1 MAHVK
6 RGEVW
11 QGTICSS
18 RHADQY
24 RCYFVF
30 DLHMETHSI
39 PKSTKHRQSE
49 PPKGRL
55 LTLNIDSCVDESSF
69 KRLVQHPNTAN
80 NSNLCNNT
88 TVTLYYQPFL
98 LLLSPLFSDPLLFS
112 ILFTSC
118 HFFFVL
124 VCFLD
129 SVLLVYVISLFF

>member
-6 RGEVW
+6 CGERVRCKVLSVH
-11 QGTICSS
+11 QDMLIK
-18 RHADQY
+18 Y

-30 DLHMETHSI
+30 DLHMETHHSI

-118 HFFFVL
+118 H
-124 VCFLD
+124 
-129 SVLLVYVISLFF
+129 LLFCSCLLP